1 MRYISRLLCNGLIGS
16 LLLSVA
22 GSATLTYGQ
31 GRMTIQAT
39 AKGTST
45 QLGRII
51 DVNIYIDAY
60 STPDDR
66 NALIDAFKRRGQDGL
81 VDALQDMKP
90 KGRVRFSSGAWVMMS
105 IHHRIAVQE
114 RAQITSHH

>member
-1 MRYISRLLCNGLIGS
+1 MRYISRLVGNGLIGS
-16 LLLSVA
+16 LLFLA
-22 GSATLTYGQ
+22 GSATLAYAQ
-31 GRMTIQAT
+31 GHMTIQAT

-51 DVNIYIDAY
+51 DVNIYIEAY
-60 STPDDR
+60 STIDDR

-90 KGRVRFSSGAWVMMS
+90 KGRVRFSSGGRGYARDSVER
-105 IHHRIAVQE
+105 HGIAEVGY
-114 RAQITSHH
+114 